1 MMMDYQDAP
10 VIQLTPAQAKA
21 NEREITKFVT
31 ENDRWVQQEISRLR
45 QLGYSDDEIDEIFS
59 P

>member
-1 MMMDYQDAP
+1 MFMDYQDAP
-10 VIQLTPAQAKA
+10 VIQLTPAQVKA

-31 ENDRWVQQEISRLR
+31 ESDRWVQQEIARLR